1 MKVVKSNTFYNLN
14 QDIAKKYKESE
25 KGITLVALIVTVIIL
40 IILAAVTI
48 FYIQDNKF
56 IETAMN
62 GTINYA
68 NAQTQEIEI
77 VNDISDMLDE
87 AIEKI
92 EASQGKTETAEEIL
106 NKYTIEEIIN
116 NNKLLETILKNPT
129 SESINKFTSSKDAM
143 TMLGQ
148 NTLAKQEIVDSDE
161 WSKAIANSPYRSDFS
176 PYIVYNANSLCCT
189 GGGRNYLKKYDG
201 FALSVIYYVNG
212 SRVLFVSK
220 DKEAVLGYCTYNSS
234 YAYEPRTLEFN
245 NETWYYSNLPFGW
258 TDGTGFNGIY
268 LGKNIGKVNMDGWDG
283 MKIAAEY
290 ALNDFF
296 NGQ

>member
-14 QDIAKKYKESE
+14 QDIAKKYKENE
-25 KGITLVALIVTVIIL
+25 NGITLVALIVTIIIL

-129 SESINKFTSSKDAM
+129 SESINKITSSKDVM

-161 WSKAIANSPYRSDFS
+161 WSKAIDRKSTR
-176 PYIVYNANSLCCT
+176 L
-189 GGGRNYLKKYDG
+189 
-201 FALSVIYYVNG
+201 
-212 SRVLFVSK
+212 
-220 DKEAVLGYCTYNSS
+220 NSS
-234 YAYEPRTLEFN
+234 HL
-245 NETWYYSNLPFGW
+245 
-258 TDGTGFNGIY
+258 
-268 LGKNIGKVNMDGWDG
+268 
-283 MKIAAEY
+283 
-290 ALNDFF
+290 
-296 NGQ
+296 